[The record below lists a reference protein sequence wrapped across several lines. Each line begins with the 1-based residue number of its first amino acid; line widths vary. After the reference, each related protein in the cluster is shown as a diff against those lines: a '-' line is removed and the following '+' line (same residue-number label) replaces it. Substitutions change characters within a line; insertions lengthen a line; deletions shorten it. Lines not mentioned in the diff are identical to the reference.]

1 MPRILLVKTSSLGD
15 VVHNFPVVTDIQR
28 QIRGAEIHWAVEE
41 NFRLLPPLHPGVV
54 RVFPVALRRWRR
66 SLLQATCR
74 REISQMRDAIQA
86 QSYDA
91 VIDTQGLFKS
101 ALVCALARGRKVGFD
116 WKSSREPLG
125 LFYHE
130 THRVARSAHAVE
142 RNRALAA
149 KALGYHAEGLAEF
162 GIRADASLLDH
173 DDWYRSLRG
182 RHYCVF
188 LHSTSADSK
197 LWPEHQWSKLGAYA
211 AGKGL
216 QVVLPWASNAE
227 NQRSARLAELIPR
240 AVVPP
245 HLPLDKVAALLGGAS
260 LAVGVDTGL
269 THLAAALGTPTLGIY
284 CATNPGTTGVYGS
297 HHVLN
302 IGTGKAVPALGEVL
316 DGLARVLALS

>member
-15 VVHNFPVVTDIQR
+15 VVHNYPVVTDIHR
-28 QIRGAEIHWAVEE
+28 WIPGADVHWAVEE
-41 NFRLLPPLHPGVV
+41 NFRLLPALHPGVA
-54 RVFPVALRRWRR
+54 RVFPVALRRWRK
-66 SLLQATCR
+66 SLLQAACR

-86 QSYDA
+86 QSYDV
-91 VIDTQGLFKS
+91 VIDTQGLLKS
-101 ALVCALARGRKVGFD
+101 ALVCALAHGRKVGFD
-116 WKSSREPLG
+116 WKSAREPLG

-130 THRVARSAHAVE
+130 THRVARSVHAVE

-149 KALGYHAEGLAEF
+149 KALGYRPEGSAEF
-162 GIRADASLLDH
+162 GVRADAKLIDH
-173 DDWYRSLRG
+173 DDWYLGLRG

-197 LWPEHQWSKLGAYA
+197 LWPEHQWSKLGAYV

-227 NQRSARLAELIPR
+227 HERSTRLAQLIPR

-245 HLPLDKVAALLGGAS
+245 HLPLDKMAALLGGAS
-260 LAVGVDTGL
+260 LAAGVDTGL

-284 CATNPGTTGVYGS
+284 CATSPRATGVYGS
-297 HHVLN
+297 RHVLN
-302 IGTGKAVPALGEVL
+302 IGTGKAAPALGEVL
-316 DGLARVLALS
+316 DGLARVPMPS